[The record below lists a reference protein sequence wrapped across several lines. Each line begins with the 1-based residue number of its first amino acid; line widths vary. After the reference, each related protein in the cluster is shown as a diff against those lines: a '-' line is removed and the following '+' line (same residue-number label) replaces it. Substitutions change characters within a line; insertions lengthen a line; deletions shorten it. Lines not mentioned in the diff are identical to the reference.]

1 MKGDKLLRPAL
12 ALVGAAPRA
21 LYAYLRDDPQTSR
34 RIVKTSLALMA
45 ALGLTLPQELASI
58 LGEHPF
64 LLGTIVCPPPPP
76 SLSPVN

>member
-21 LYAYLRDDPQTSR
+21 LYTYLRNDPQTCR
-34 RIVKTSLALMA
+34 RIIKTSLALIA
-45 ALGLTLPQELASI
+45 ALGLTLPKELARI

-76 SLSPVN
+76 PLSLR